1 MSTLY
6 RKQVSLLLDVLPEV
20 AKETCFAMHGGTAIN
35 LFVREMPRLSVD
47 IDLTYIRIAERA
59 PSLLA
64 INEALLGIKM
74 RIEALR
80 PTIRVEHKSDI
91 CKLQLDDR
99 GIQIKIEVN
108 TVGRGLLGESRMV
121 PLCDVAQEAFD
132 AFCVMPIVS
141 MSQLYGGK
149 LCAALD
155 RQHPRDLFDVKWLLD
170 NEGFTPDIRRGLLF
184 SLVAS
189 NRPSYELLDPNLLD
203 QRLAFQNQFEGM
215 SASSFS
221 YEDFERTRERLIHAI
236 RSDLS
241 GSEKAFLLDF
251 NRLAPDWTEYPWEEF
266 PALRWKLQNLATLK
280 ARNAAKYDDQ
290 LQRLERLLL

>member
-1 MSTLY
+1 MNVHY
-6 RKQVSLLLDVLPEV
+6 RKQVSLLLVVLPEV

-59 PSLLA
+59 PSLVA
-64 INEALLGIKM
+64 INDALLGIKM

-99 GIQIKIEVN
+99 GVQIKIEVN
-108 TVGRGLLGESRMV
+108 TVGRGLLGESRML

-132 AFCVMPIVS
+132 AFCVMPIVP

-170 NEGFTPDIRRGLLF
+170 NEGLTPDIRRGLLF

-215 SASSFS
+215 SESSFS
-221 YEDFERTRERLIHAI
+221 YEDFERTRERLIYGI

-241 GSEKAFLLDF
+241 DSEKAFLLGF
-251 NRLAPDWTEYPWEEF
+251 NRLAPDWTEHPWEEF